1 MGRILI
7 DLIDDIELIIINIF
21 QTGIKSVSE
30 EMLLEMEVLVKQ
42 SEMLSLSY
50 ISTELQN
57 LHKLLLKSKYE
68 SEFNYDE
75 IAKKIAILSQS
86 IMIIKKKINYDLTG
100 GY

>member
-30 EMLLEMEVLVKQ
+30 EMLSEMEVLVKQ

>member
-1 MGRILI
+1 MI

-30 EMLLEMEVLVKQ
+30 EMLSEMEVLVKQ
-42 SEMLSLSY
+42 SEMLLLSY

-68 SEFNYDE
+68 SEFDYDE

>member
-30 EMLLEMEVLVKQ
+30 EMLSEMEVLVKQ

-86 IMIIKKKINYDLTG
+86 IMIVKKKINYDLTG

>member
-1 MGRILI
+1 MI

-30 EMLLEMEVLVKQ
+30 EMLSEMEVLVKQ